1 MRGIKGAAACLLAA
15 ALTAALP
22 ISAMA
27 ANGTKITSISL
38 RIESHITAGD
48 SSSDVRVTSNS
59 SRYDVDEV
67 EVTNEPKDE
76 WEGRDKPKLKVTL
89 TAGDRYYFPSSGLT
103 KSDVNLSGDDGK
115 VTSVSRSGSYTF
127 YVNIT
132 LDALDDENDYDL
144 HVDGLEWD
152 DSDGNAYWDDAED
165 AKRYEVRLYRGG
177 NSVTSVV
184 STSDTS
190 YDFSSHFT
198 QSGYYYFRVR
208 GVYNASNKGSWE
220 ESDERY
226 VSSSEAADI
235 RRNARNTSSSPTS
248 STSPSTSG
256 GPGVYSGAWLRDDVG
271 WWYCNADKS
280 YTTNN
285 WQYINNYWYFFDE
298 RGYMKTGW
306 ILWNG
311 KWYYCCE
318 NGEMLHDTT
327 TPDGYYVGSDGAW
340 VQ

>member
-1 MRGIKGAAACLLAA
+1 M
-15 ALTAALP
+15 
-22 ISAMA
+22 
-27 ANGTKITSISL
+27 
-38 RIESHITAGD
+38 
-48 SSSDVRVTSNS
+48 
-59 SRYDVDEV
+59 
-67 EVTNEPKDE
+67 
-76 WEGRDKPKLKVTL
+76 
-89 TAGDRYYFPSSGLT
+89 
-103 KSDVNLSGDDGK
+103 SGDDGK

-152 DSDGNAYWDDAED
+152 DSDGNAYWDDTED

-280 YTTNN
+280 YTKNN